1 MKLFTITI
9 AGFMFVGM
17 TGVALANPSMLP
29 NHPGYPSGGDF
40 ANDTGQPNLTYSQSL
55 MEAAKSGDTT
65 MSPTLMDQKDVEKL
79 AVQEPNVKTGPSM
92 KESERRKK

>member
-1 MKLFTITI
+1 
-9 AGFMFVGM
+9 
-17 TGVALANPSMLP
+17 
-29 NHPGYPSGGDF
+29 
-40 ANDTGQPNLTYSQSL
+40 

-79 AVQEPNVKTGPSM
+79 PAVQEPNVKTGPSM